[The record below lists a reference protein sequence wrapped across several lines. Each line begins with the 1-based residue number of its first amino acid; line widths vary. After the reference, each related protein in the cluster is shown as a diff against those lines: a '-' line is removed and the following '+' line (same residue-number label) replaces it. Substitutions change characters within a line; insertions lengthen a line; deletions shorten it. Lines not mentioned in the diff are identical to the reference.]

1 MPDRTALPTGRF
13 RHAKRAAWRKVS
25 DEAVILDVETA
36 HYFSLPGPGL
46 RAWELLGEG
55 RTVAEAAALLAAEY
69 DAPEGVIARDV
80 GELVKRLRSEGLLEP
95 A

>member
-1 MPDRTALPTGRF
+1 MATTTPTGRF
-13 RHAKRAAWRKVS
+13 RHAKRAAWRRVS

-36 HYFSLPGPGL
+36 HYFSLAGPGL
-46 RAWELLGEG
+46 RVWELLGEG
-55 RTVAEAAALLAAEY
+55 RTVPEAAALLAAEY
-69 DAPEGVIARDV
+69 DAPAGVIGRDV